1 MKVHVSVDYSA
12 AISSRIGKVDVLD
25 FNTEVQRSLSMDEVM
40 DKAYEQA
47 LKEIEKTLPE
57 TWPVDFHVLRI
68 RVVAEDQYQTNPE
81 FR

>member
-1 MKVHVSVDYSA
+1 M
-12 AISSRIGKVDVLD
+12 
-25 FNTEVQRSLSMDEVM
+25 SMDEVM
-40 DKAYEQA
+40 DKAYEYA

-68 RVVAEDQYQTNPE
+68 RVVAEDQFQTNPE

>member
-1 MKVHVSVDYSA
+1 MKVYVTVDFSA
-12 AISSRIGKVDVLD
+12 AISSRIGKVDVLE
-25 FNTEVQRSLSMDEVM
+25 FSMEVQRTLTMDEVM
-40 DKAYEQA
+40 DKAYETA

>member
-1 MKVHVSVDYSA
+1 MKVHVSVDFSA
-12 AISSRIGKVDVLD
+12 AISTRIGKIDVLE
-25 FNTEVQRSLSMDEVM
+25 FNAEVDRAMSMDEVM
-40 DKAYEQA
+40 DKAYEYA

-68 RVVAEDQYQTNPE
+68 RVVAEDQFQTNPE